1 MSNVSATRNLGIKH
15 LIIGGENEDW
25 KVPEMQLPKV
35 STCNNDDIG
44 NMHFCT
50 IVQRTTCMLSGRK
63 MCCAMPQGQ
72 MDPMQTNM
80 PFDDDQFRQFEDGL
94 FDDDD

>member
-1 MSNVSATRNLGIKH
+1 MLNLAKH
-15 LIIGGENEDW
+15 ALVHRLPVHDCMFSGGNA
-25 KVPEMQLPKV
+25 
-35 STCNNDDIG
+35 
-44 NMHFCT
+44 
-50 IVQRTTCMLSGRK
+50 
-63 MCCAMPQGQ
+63 CCAVPQGQ